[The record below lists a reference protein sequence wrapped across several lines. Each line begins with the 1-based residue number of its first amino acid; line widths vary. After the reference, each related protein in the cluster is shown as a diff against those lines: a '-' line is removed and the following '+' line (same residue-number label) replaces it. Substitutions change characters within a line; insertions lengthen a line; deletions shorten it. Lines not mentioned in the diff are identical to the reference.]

1 MPDDDDD
8 DYDDDDDNDDECRGQ
23 LCKVPPANAGL
34 ALKVVSPIVVRVVWA
49 EAWLVLVQEAKG
61 AVVDGDAGDAHVVS
75 VEHLCQLVN
84 HE

>member
-8 DYDDDDDNDDECRGQ
+8 DDDYDDECRGQ

-34 ALKVVSPIVVRVVWA
+34 ALKVVTSVVVGVVWA
-49 EAWLVLVQEAKG
+49 EAWLVLVQEAKR
-61 AVVDGDAGDAHVVS
+61 AVVDGHRGDAHVVS